1 MYFKTIFASQYVI
14 KNFAI
19 HKLQVVFG
27 KIQIKITIILG
38 KRKSTFFD
46 DEVFFSSELL
56 VLFYPLLYCAYELYI
71 LEKEII
77 KKVLTERK
85 TKGFQQ

>member
-1 MYFKTIFASQYVI
+1 MYFKTIFTSQYVI

-27 KIQIKITIILG
+27 KIRIKITIILG
-38 KRKSTFFD
+38 KSKSTFFD

-56 VLFYPLLYCAYELYI
+56 FLFYPLLYCAYELYI

-85 TKGFQQ
+85 AKGFQQ